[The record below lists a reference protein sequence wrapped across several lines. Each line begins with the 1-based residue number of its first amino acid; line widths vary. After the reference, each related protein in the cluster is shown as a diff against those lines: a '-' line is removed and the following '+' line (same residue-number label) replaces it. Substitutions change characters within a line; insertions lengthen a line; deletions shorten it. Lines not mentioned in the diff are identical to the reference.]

1 MPDQSPTQ
9 TAPVAEFAIPNSA
22 PMTKEG
28 LFDLLDELNI
38 KTKTVSHPPLFTV
51 EDSQSLRGQ
60 ISGGH
65 TKNLFL
71 KDKKNNF
78 FLVTALEDT
87 KVDLKQLHKLVGGS
101 NRLSFGKPDKL
112 MEYLGVLPGSVTA
125 FSVVN
130 DKTGKVKMIIDEKML
145 DYETLNCHPLVNT
158 ATTSIAR
165 NDLLAFL
172 KAVNHPPHILNVSL

>member
-1 MPDQSPTQ
+1 MSDQSPS
-9 TAPVAEFAIPNSA
+9 PSMPDAEFFAIST
-22 PMTKEG
+22 PMTPEG
-28 LFDLLDELNI
+28 LFSLLEELNI
-38 KTKTVSHPPLFTV
+38 QTKTVNHPPLFTV

-60 ISGGH
+60 IPGGH

-130 DKTGKVKMIIDEKML
+130 DKTGQVKMIVDEKL
-145 DYETLNCHPLVNT
+145 LEHDVINCHPLINT

-165 NDLLAFL
+165 DDLLAFL
-172 KAVNHPPHILNVSL
+172 ETVKHPPHILNVSL